1 MKNKLSLLILF
12 SCLGLVTQQS
22 SAQSR
27 NGSPNMR
34 LEATGLGIGSSLD
47 SSLEVYGSDGVKM
60 KVTDLFKN
68 KPTVIVSGCLTCPV
82 FLRTYAGVEAVY
94 QDYKEKVNFYYLYKT
109 LAHPENHG
117 YIQPITIDERLL
129 HISEAKEKLQ
139 TKIPWLADPMTNEVS
154 SAFGLTPNSEFLF
167 DTKGK
172 IFYMNAWSNAEDL
185 RNALVELVGAVSD
198 ISTIASLNL
207 PAVSPM
213 STPLAEVTT
222 RVTVDENLIPV
233 IVQPE
238 DNNGTYYVKLRAEVT
253 SDLLSKGSGKLYLGF
268 HLDPIHNVH
277 WNNLVDPL
285 KYEITVPQVT
295 RIEKAKGMAPF
306 ITQPSDIEPR
316 EFFIEVEN
324 WKSGGPLPIE
334 IIYYACDENDKW
346 CKIVVQNYTLV
357 LDRDPFAGGVIGRSF
372 RAGRGGQSMR
382 TGSRG
387 GRSMG
392 QGFNM
397 VERMMSFDKNKDGLL
412 SKEEVPERMKMR
424 FDAMDTNKDGFLSK
438 DELSNMRRL

>member
-1 MKNKLSLLILF
+1 MKNKLSLIILF
-12 SCLGLVTQQS
+12 SCLGLVSVQVN
-22 SAQSR
+22 AQSR

-34 LEATGLGIGSSLD
+34 LEATGLSIGSSLD
-47 SSLEVYGSDGVKM
+47 SSLEVYSSDGVKM
-60 KVTDLFKN
+60 KVTNLFKN
-68 KPTVIVSGCLTCPV
+68 KLTVIVSGCLTCPV
-82 FLRTYAGVEAVY
+82 FLRTYAGVETIY

-129 HISEAKEKLQ
+129 HISEAKKKLQ

-172 IFYMNAWSNAEDL
+172 ILYMNAWSNADDL
-185 RNALVELVGAVSD
+185 RKALVDLVGPASH

-207 PAVSPM
+207 PTVSPM
-213 STPLAEVTT
+213 STTSEEVTT

-238 DNNGTYYVKLRAEVT
+238 ANNGTYYVKLRAEVT
-253 SDLLSKGSGKLYLGF
+253 SDLFTEGSGKLYLGF

-285 KYEITVPQVT
+285 KYEITVPDGTQ
-295 RIEKAKGMAPF
+295 IKEAKGMAPS
-306 ITQPSDIEPR
+306 IKQPSDTEPR
-316 EFFIEVEN
+316 EFFIEVDN
-324 WKSGGPLPIE
+324 WKSGGLLPIE

-346 CKIVVQNYTLV
+346 CKIVVQKYNLI

-382 TGSRG
+382 AVARG
-387 GRSMG
+387 GQMG

-412 SKEEVPERMKMR
+412 SKSELPERMQMR
-424 FDAMDTNKDGFLSK
+424 FDSMDANKDGFLSK
-438 DELSNMRRL
+438 EELSNMRRQ